1 MSKKQILVGTGT
13 LITIL
18 LLWFLW
24 SIWLSGY
31 YVTILTTILFP
42 YASLEMF
49 VGKKLELPDTLG
61 APTIFGIFLA
71 CIQYPIYG
79 WLIGK
84 ALIVQKLK
92 PQILR
97 MAICH
102 FGISAIILFIY
113 LTGRM

>member
-1 MSKKQILVGTGT
+1 MSKKQILVATGI
-13 LITIL
+13 LITPF
-18 LLWFLW
+18 LLWFLE
-24 SIWLSGY
+24 SIWMSG
-31 YVTILTTILFP
+31 YVTIPTTILFP

-49 VGKKLELPDTLG
+49 VEKKLGLPETLG
-61 APTIFGIFLA
+61 APTILGLLLA

-92 PQILR
+92 LQIIR

-113 LTGRM
+113 FAERM